1 MKSSMIILVLMLM
14 NVSSPAEGQMNGVFC
29 DEVMETILDY
39 QEETGAFSEEQ
50 LEDLTGGCIRYEEL
64 EAERAEE
71 SVAEE
76 VSK

>member
-14 NVSSPAEGQMNGVFC
+14 NVSSPVEGQMNGVFC

-39 QEETGAFSEEQ
+39 QEMTGAFSEEQ
-50 LEDLTGGCIRYEEL
+50 LEDLTGGCVRYEEL
-64 EAERAEE
+64 EAEREADD
-71 SVAEE
+71 

>member
-1 MKSSMIILVLMLM
+1 MIILMLMLL
-14 NVSSPAEGQMNGVFC
+14 NVSSPVEGQMNGVFC

-50 LEDLTGGCIRYEEL
+50 LEDLTGGCVRYEEGV
-64 EAERAEE
+64 AERA
-71 SVAEE
+71 ADE

>member
-1 MKSSMIILVLMLM
+1 
-14 NVSSPAEGQMNGVFC
+14 MNGVFC

-50 LEDLTGGCIRYEEL
+50 LEDLTGGCVRYEEGV
-64 EAERAEE
+64 AERA
-71 SVAEE
+71 ADE